1 MQRNTLLLIVR
12 YECFKNVSYVTGSIT
27 KFKKSVGWTIDKFW
41 LNNSMVINGTI
52 LSFAYQKW
60 TSKDVRFQVFGI
72 SAVATTNNSCL
83 NIGVGRMG

>member
-52 LSFAYQKW
+52 LSFAYQKM
-60 TSKDVRFQVFGI
+60 DVQRRKFSSFWDFCC
-72 SAVATTNNSCL
+72 SYHE
-83 NIGVGRMG
+83 

>member
-41 LNNSMVINGTI
+41 LNNSMVINGMI
-52 LSFAYQKW
+52 LSFAYQKNGRPK
-60 TSKDVRFQVFGI
+60 TYVFKFLGF
-72 SAVATTNNSCL
+72 L
-83 NIGVGRMG
+83 L